1 MLHIA
6 AARNL
11 HDRISFLIDK
21 GAVLHKKSENGF
33 TPAELV
39 LEYELKEAAEILLCA
54 KRDRS

>member
-21 GAVLHKKSENGF
+21 GADLYKKSENGF

-39 LEYELKEAAEILLCA
+39 LEYELKEAAEILL
-54 KRDRS
+54 